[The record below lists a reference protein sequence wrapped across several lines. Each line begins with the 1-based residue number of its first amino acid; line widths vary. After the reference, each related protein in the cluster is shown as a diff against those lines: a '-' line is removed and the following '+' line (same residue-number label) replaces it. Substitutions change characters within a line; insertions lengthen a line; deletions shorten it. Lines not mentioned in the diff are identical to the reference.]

1 MEGRKIV
8 QCVQGRGLIG
18 PMVCVQCGFG
28 ALVACM
34 LSKCTGLDKRQIAF
48 GVQGYRP
55 LPTLHTA
62 VMNEGDVQTQ
72 ALFSCSTGI
81 IIVAICGPVAS

>member
-1 MEGRKIV
+1 V
-8 QCVQGRGLIG
+8 QCVQGRSLIC
-18 PMVCVQCGFG
+18 PMVYVQCGFG
-28 ALVACM
+28 VLVACM
-34 LSKCTGLDKRQIAF
+34 PSRYTGLDKRQIAF

-55 LPTLHTA
+55 LLTLHTA

-81 IIVAICGPVAS
+81 IIAAICGPVTS